1 MPLRWQSWINKSNNS
16 VRNVACREIIMKY
29 YFNKLWFLLFI
40 SFGSVGG
47 DEVSQSVEMTFTVNI
62 EPPVC
67 KLNNADV
74 SVDFGEF
81 QALDIVTGSV
91 KKMAEF
97 SFTDCSNVNNVTVS
111 FSGDKVDKE
120 TNFINNKLGAE
131 YASGV
136 AIGLYDDKG
145 NRIQLKDALNIS
157 IKNAGVFDF
166 RVTAAVQKTSDDKKV
181 TPGILDTS
189 VNLNITY
196 N

>member
-1 MPLRWQSWINKSNNS
+1 
-16 VRNVACREIIMKY
+16 MKY

-40 SFGSVGG
+40 SFGTFGG
-47 DEVSQSVEMTFTVNI
+47 DEVSQSVEMNFTVNI

-67 KLNNADV
+67 KLNNADL

-81 QALDIVTGSV
+81 QASDIVTGSV
-91 KKMAEF
+91 KKTAEF
-97 SFTDCSNVNNVTVS
+97 SFTDCSNVNNVTIS
-111 FSGDKVDKE
+111 FSGDKIDKK
-120 TNFINNKLGAE
+120 TNFINNKSGAE

-145 NRIQLKDALNIS
+145 NRIQLKDALGVS
-157 IKNAGVFDF
+157 VKNAETFDF
-166 RVTAAVQKTSDDKKV
+166 RVTAVVQKTDANTIV
-181 TPGILDTS
+181 TPGNIDTS